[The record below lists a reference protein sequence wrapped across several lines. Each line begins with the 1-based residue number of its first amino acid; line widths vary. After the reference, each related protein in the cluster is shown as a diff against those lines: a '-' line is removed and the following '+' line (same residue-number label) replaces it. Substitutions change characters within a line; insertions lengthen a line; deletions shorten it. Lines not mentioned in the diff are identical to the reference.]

1 MQYRIIITLLILLLS
16 SIASVQAVSLW
27 IEPASVEVPANGN
40 FTVDIM
46 VDPEGTQIMG
56 AEYELSFDNMILNC
70 TEQVQGS
77 FLTNDGASSYVIM
90 NSFNNTLG
98 ESKYAEFRTSVNY
111 GVTEPGVLSSISFHT
126 IADDG
131 NCELTFNN
139 VVLSDQNAG
148 EIQGV
153 NINGASIQ
161 LISGICGDV
170 TGNDIV
176 DLGDVILLANHVGY
190 YPGRPEYYLDSA
202 QIQAGDVTGDGLVD
216 TGDVILLSNFV
227 GYTGYELRC
236 N

>member
-1 MQYRIIITLLILLLS
+1 MRYRKIITLLILLLS

-27 IEPASVEVPANGN
+27 IEPASIEVPAGGN

-56 AEYELSFDNMILNC
+56 VEYELSFDNIILNC
-70 TEQVQGS
+70 TEQLQGT
-77 FLTNDGASSYVIM
+77 FLTNDSASSYVIM
-90 NSFNNTLG
+90 NSFNNILG
-98 ESKYAEFRTSVNY
+98 KINYAEFRTSVDY
-111 GVTEPGVLSSISFHT
+111 GVTEPEVLSSISFHS

-131 NCELTFNN
+131 NCELTFND
-139 VVLSDQNAG
+139 VILSDQDAG
-148 EIQGV
+148 EIPDM

-170 TGNDIV
+170 TGNNLV

-190 YPGRPEYYLDSA
+190 YPGRPEYYLDST

-236 N
+236 S